1 MNKGDRMSKE
11 KRNIA
16 TKLET
21 ESKYLTNIL
30 DKDDVKNFKKLI
42 PELQDTWMKKQM
54 FRTETEMRFSVL
66 SDNKYPTKAAKYWQS
81 VREQNTHFEN
91 LVHLSFDARKNEVEI
106 KKLQR
111 DIKKEKDPLE
121 KELKQVELEEKLYG
135 KAQMELVAKH
145 RMREVATWSKLKKEF
160 DDGNFDKND
169 VNTHQAKS
177 YLLRLQRQKET
188 ITPGTSQP
196 EVFNVLGQLEAL
208 EKGLRENTLSL
219 DAKKTKKIKMKFDF
233 VYLGQTVL
241 KYQVPLEIF
250 VGLNEI
256 YERQKKQLPKA
267 NKQLVGKIQDEVS
280 LFYSGPNNDK
290 MHQHCFLPDDILNGF
305 IVSLITTQIGTR

>member
-1 MNKGDRMSKE
+1 MDKE

-30 DKDDVKNFKKLI
+30 DKDDVKDFKKLI
-42 PELQDTWMKKQM
+42 PELQDTWHKKQM

-66 SDNKYPTKAAKYWQS
+66 SDNKYPSKAAKYWQS

-121 KELKQVELEEKLYG
+121 VELKQIELEEKIYG
-135 KAQMELVAKH
+135 KASMELVAKH

-160 DDGNFDKND
+160 HSNQFDDKD
-169 VNTHQAKS
+169 VNSHQAES
-177 YLLRLQRQKET
+177 YKLQLQHRAKT
-188 ITPGTSQP
+188 ITPGTSQA
-196 EVFNVLGQLEAL
+196 EVFNIVGQVDTLNRVMASCEL
-208 EKGLRENTLSL
+208 NKPEEKKKLR
-219 DAKKTKKIKMKFDF
+219 KK
-233 VYLGQTVL
+233 
-241 KYQVPLEIF
+241 
-250 VGLNEI
+250 
-256 YERQKKQLPKA
+256 
-267 NKQLVGKIQDEVS
+267 
-280 LFYSGPNNDK
+280 
-290 MHQHCFLPDDILNGF
+290 
-305 IVSLITTQIGTR
+305 

>member
-1 MNKGDRMSKE
+1 MSKE

-30 DKDDVKNFKKLI
+30 DKEDVKEFKKLI
-42 PELQDTWMKKQM
+42 PELQDTWHKKQM

-111 DIKKEKDPLE
+111 DIKKEKDELE
-121 KELKQVELEEKLYG
+121 VELKQIELEEKLYA

-160 DDGNFDKND
+160 DDDNFDKQD
-169 VNTHQAKS
+169 VNTHQAHS
-177 YLLRLQRQKET
+177 YMLRLQHQKNT

-196 EVFNVLGQLEAL
+196 EVFNVLGQLETL
-208 EKGLRENTLSL
+208 ERVIRDKELAPPKDKKKLS
-219 DAKKTKKIKMKFDF
+219 K
-233 VYLGQTVL
+233 
-241 KYQVPLEIF
+241 
-250 VGLNEI
+250 
-256 YERQKKQLPKA
+256 
-267 NKQLVGKIQDEVS
+267 
-280 LFYSGPNNDK
+280 
-290 MHQHCFLPDDILNGF
+290 
-305 IVSLITTQIGTR
+305 

>member
-1 MNKGDRMSKE
+1 MNKE

-30 DKDDVKNFKKLI
+30 DKEDVKNFKKLI
-42 PELQDTWMKKQM
+42 PELQDTWHKKQM

-106 KKLQR
+106 EKLQR
-111 DIKKEKDPLE
+111 DIKKEKDPID
-121 KELKQVELEEKLYG
+121 KKMKQIELEEKLYG

-160 DDGNFDKND
+160 HSNQFDDKD
-169 VNTHQAKS
+169 VNSHQAES
-177 YLLRLQRQKET
+177 YKLQLQHRAKT
-188 ITPGTSQP
+188 ITPGTSQA
-196 EVFNVLGQLEAL
+196 EVFNIVGQVDTLNRVIASGEL
-208 EKGLRENTLSL
+208 LPKGNEK
-219 DAKKTKKIKMKFDF
+219 KKIS
-233 VYLGQTVL
+233 
-241 KYQVPLEIF
+241 
-250 VGLNEI
+250 
-256 YERQKKQLPKA
+256 KK
-267 NKQLVGKIQDEVS
+267 
-280 LFYSGPNNDK
+280 
-290 MHQHCFLPDDILNGF
+290 
-305 IVSLITTQIGTR
+305 

>member
-1 MNKGDRMSKE
+1 MNKGDSMNKE

-30 DKDDVKNFKKLI
+30 DKEDVKDFKKLI

-106 KKLQR
+106 EKLQR
-111 DIKKEKDPLE
+111 DIKKEKDSIE
-121 KELKQVELEEKLYG
+121 KKMKQIELEEKLYG

-160 DDGNFDKND
+160 DDGNFDKKD
-169 VNTHQAKS
+169 VNSHQAHS
-177 YLLRLQRQKET
+177 YMLRLQHQKNT

-196 EVFNVLGQLEAL
+196 EVFNVLGQIDTLERVIR
-208 EKGLRENTLSL
+208 EKELQPPETR
-219 DAKKTKKIKMKFDF
+219 KKIKK
-233 VYLGQTVL
+233 
-241 KYQVPLEIF
+241 
-250 VGLNEI
+250 
-256 YERQKKQLPKA
+256 
-267 NKQLVGKIQDEVS
+267 
-280 LFYSGPNNDK
+280 
-290 MHQHCFLPDDILNGF
+290 
-305 IVSLITTQIGTR
+305 

>member
-1 MNKGDRMSKE
+1 MNKE

-30 DKDDVKNFKKLI
+30 DKEDVKDFKKLI

-106 KKLQR
+106 EKLQR
-111 DIKKEKDPLE
+111 DIAKEKDPLD
-121 KELKQVELEEKLYG
+121 KKMKQIELEEKLYG

-160 DDGNFDKND
+160 DDGQFDKED
-169 VNTHQAKS
+169 VNSHQAHS
-177 YLLRLQRQKET
+177 YMLRLQHQKNT

-196 EVFNVLGQLEAL
+196 EVFNVLGQIDTLERVIRDKELAPPK
-208 EKGLRENTLSL
+208 EKKKLR
-219 DAKKTKKIKMKFDF
+219 
-233 VYLGQTVL
+233 
-241 KYQVPLEIF
+241 
-250 VGLNEI
+250 
-256 YERQKKQLPKA
+256 
-267 NKQLVGKIQDEVS
+267 
-280 LFYSGPNNDK
+280 
-290 MHQHCFLPDDILNGF
+290 
-305 IVSLITTQIGTR
+305 

>member
-1 MNKGDRMSKE
+1 MNKGDSMNKE

-30 DKDDVKNFKKLI
+30 DKEDVKDFKKLI

-106 KKLQR
+106 EKLQR
-111 DIKKEKDPLE
+111 DIKKEKDPID
-121 KELKQVELEEKLYG
+121 KKMKQIELEEKLYG

-160 DDGNFDKND
+160 DDGNFDKKD
-169 VNTHQAKS
+169 VNSHQAHS
-177 YLLRLQRQKET
+177 YMLRLQHQKNT

-196 EVFNVLGQLEAL
+196 EVFNVLGQIDTLERVIR
-208 EKGLRENTLSL
+208 EKELAPPKE
-219 DAKKTKKIKMKFDF
+219 KKK
-233 VYLGQTVL
+233 L
-241 KYQVPLEIF
+241 K
-250 VGLNEI
+250 
-256 YERQKKQLPKA
+256 
-267 NKQLVGKIQDEVS
+267 
-280 LFYSGPNNDK
+280 
-290 MHQHCFLPDDILNGF
+290 
-305 IVSLITTQIGTR
+305 

>member
-1 MNKGDRMSKE
+1 MNKE

-30 DKDDVKNFKKLI
+30 DKEDVKDFKKLI

-91 LVHLSFDARKNEVEI
+91 LVHLSIDARKNEVEI

-121 KELKQVELEEKLYG
+121 VELKQIEIEEKLYG
-135 KAQMELVAKH
+135 KASMELVAKH

-160 DDGNFDKND
+160 HDNNFDDKD
-169 VNTHQAKS
+169 VDSHQAES
-177 YLLRLQRQKET
+177 YKLQLQHRANT
-188 ITPGTSQP
+188 ITAGTSQA
-196 EVFNVLGQLEAL
+196 EVFNIVGQVDTLNRVIASGEL
-208 EKGLRENTLSL
+208 TKPKEN
-219 DAKKTKKIKMKFDF
+219 KKLNRKK
-233 VYLGQTVL
+233 
-241 KYQVPLEIF
+241 
-250 VGLNEI
+250 
-256 YERQKKQLPKA
+256 
-267 NKQLVGKIQDEVS
+267 
-280 LFYSGPNNDK
+280 
-290 MHQHCFLPDDILNGF
+290 
-305 IVSLITTQIGTR
+305 

>member
-1 MNKGDRMSKE
+1 MSNE

-30 DKDDVKNFKKLI
+30 DKEDVKEFKKLI
-42 PELQDTWMKKQM
+42 PELQDTWKKKQM

-91 LVHLSFDARKNEVEI
+91 LVHLSFDSRKNDVEI
-106 KKLQR
+106 KKLKR
-111 DIKKEKDPLE
+111 DISKINDPLDR
-121 KELKQVELEEKLYG
+121 ELKQVELEEKLYG

-160 DDGNFDKND
+160 DDGQFDKED
-169 VNTHQAKS
+169 VNTHQAHS
-177 YLLRLQRQKET
+177 YMLRLQHQKNT

-196 EVFNVLGQLEAL
+196 EVFNVMGQL
-208 EKGLRENTLSL
+208 NTLERL
-219 DAKKTKKIKMKFDF
+219 INNKELETPKNKKR
-233 VYLGQTVL
+233 L
-241 KYQVPLEIF
+241 K
-250 VGLNEI
+250 
-256 YERQKKQLPKA
+256 
-267 NKQLVGKIQDEVS
+267 
-280 LFYSGPNNDK
+280 
-290 MHQHCFLPDDILNGF
+290 
-305 IVSLITTQIGTR
+305 

>member
-1 MNKGDRMSKE
+1 MSKE

-30 DKDDVKNFKKLI
+30 DQDDVKDFKKLI
-42 PELQDTWMKKQM
+42 PELQDTWHKKQM

-121 KELKQVELEEKLYG
+121 VELKQIELEEKIYS
-135 KAQMELVAKH
+135 KASMELVAKH

-160 DDGNFDKND
+160 DDNQFNKQD
-169 VNTHQAKS
+169 VNDHQAES
-177 YLLRLQRQKET
+177 YKLQLQHRANT
-188 ITPGTSQP
+188 ITAGTSQA
-196 EVFNVLGQLEAL
+196 EVFNIVGQVD
-208 EKGLRENTLSL
+208 TLNRVMAS
-219 DAKKTKKIKMKFDF
+219 
-233 VYLGQTVL
+233 G
-241 KYQVPLEIF
+241 E
-250 VGLNEI
+250 LNKPKE
-256 YERQKKQLPKA
+256 KKQLK
-267 NKQLVGKIQDEVS
+267 K
-280 LFYSGPNNDK
+280 
-290 MHQHCFLPDDILNGF
+290 
-305 IVSLITTQIGTR
+305 